1 MANSSFYVYDVIVD
15 SNEDA
20 FGYEVPGV
28 APMALQEALERLTE
42 GDTLNLFVN
51 SPGGS
56 VFAASSM
63 CSMIQRAQQKKR
75 EEEAQKH
82 QQAVDEYV
90 KKVKAGTITLDA
102 VPEEYRAE
110 VDAIVNPAPEPPT
123 LKEITTQLEAA
134 QEAIDFLMMN
144 SITE

>member
-1 MANSSFYVYDVIVD
+1 MKFYKEEVDGVLVSYGITPEIVGGMVEITAAEYNRIVKD
-15 SNEDA
+15 RR
-20 FGYEVPGV
+20 
-28 APMALQEALERLTE
+28 EAEEAEKKRKEEEAEAERK
-42 GDTLNLFVN
+42 
-51 SPGGS
+51 
-56 VFAASSM
+56 
-63 CSMIQRAQQKKR
+63 RR
-75 EEEAQKH
+75 EEEEQKH

-123 LKEITTQLEAA
+123 LKELTTQLEAA